1 MYLLTFATNNKNP
14 LNFPNQILIPL
25 WHVSVVLG
33 GQIGSGRVGGYNL
46 YIHQLFVFCCCF
58 FLFNV
63 YLFYLLLFWF
73 WTIALVFLSFVCC
86 SPVVVAVVVCY
97 CVITVF
103 SSIVV
108 CIHTQHKIV
117 VIISPLSIFFSSPF
131 IITIFI
137 CFCSVAQAGRQAE
150 GNEFWISVLL

>member
-63 YLFYLLLFWF
+63 YLFYLLFWF

-131 IITIFI
+131 IITIFYL
-137 CFCSVAQAGRQAE
+137 F
-150 GNEFWISVLL
+150 L